1 MGNIK
6 LRHAR
11 LGSTIVLQCGYTV
24 HMDINEA
31 TAKALSAE
39 RSAAHLTIK
48 DLAQKSGVP
57 ERTLIRILKG
67 ERNINVMQVAQ
78 LSSVFGIYPHEI
90 IESAERYIERDE
102 RGPIELIDNTPADS
116 PVRAD
121 DALADRIAGAGD
133 DAGTRDYYAMAAKRG
148 DIDAEQQAY
157 EELP

>member
-1 MGNIK
+1 
-6 LRHAR
+6 
-11 LGSTIVLQCGYTV
+11 
-24 HMDINEA
+24 MDINEA

-121 DALADRIAGAGD
+121 DALAGGRGD
-133 DAGTRDYYAMAAKRG
+133 AYREARG
-148 DIDAEQQAY
+148 KDPIDIDAWADRIKA
-157 EELP
+157 EENVHDPR